1 LHRLGLL
8 RFIMPEL
15 QKCVGI
21 YRENFREGEDLFE
34 HTLDMATSL
43 PPDLNLRLSGI
54 LYNIKGISHLDEKKE
69 IIVKILQRIR
79 FKNAVIKKVTTLT
92 NEDWQAINF
101 SQKKKIRQL
110 ASRIGMEN
118 LEDIWKLKKA
128 LIRESRSSEEF
139 KSTEIERAENSIREI
154 LQEKPPVSLK
164 DLAVN
169 GKNLIK
175 LGYKEGK
182 ELGKILKKLLEII
195 IDRPELNK
203 EKILLKL
210 LTENE
215 ENDR

>member
-1 LHRLGLL
+1 
-8 RFIMPEL
+8 
-15 QKCVGI
+15 VGI
-21 YRENFREGEDLFE
+21 CRENICEGEDLFE
-34 HTLDMATSL
+34 YTLDMATSL
-43 PPDLNLRLSGI
+43 PPDLNLRLSAI
-54 LYNIKGISHLDEKKE
+54 LYNVKGISHLDEKKE

-101 SQKKKIRQL
+101 SQKKKIIQL
-110 ASRIGMEN
+110 ASRISMEN
-118 LEDIWKLKKA
+118 LEDAWELKKA
-128 LIRESRSSEEF
+128 LIKESRSSEEF
-139 KSTEIERAENSIREI
+139 KSAEIGRAENNIREI
-154 LQEKPPVSLK
+154 LQEKPPVSLE

-169 GKNLIK
+169 GKDLIE

-203 EKILLKL
+203 KKILVKL
-210 LTENE
+210 LIEDE